1 MIEVLTGIIAGSIS
15 GLGMGGGTVLILIL
29 SNFVGIEQHM
39 AQAINL
45 VFFIPTA
52 LSAITVNIKQKL
64 INMKLAFIIILSGSL
79 GAIIGSRLVI
89 NIEANYLKK
98 YFGIFLLLVSVNEI
112 YNLIKWYILKKK
124 RHTK

>member
-1 MIEVLTGIIAGSIS
+1 MIEVLTGIITGSIS